1 MFCILVKI
9 SINQFIVSA
18 KKETN
23 LSIGYFGGMD
33 VLRFICATGVIFHH
47 ATLTLKDK
55 GVATH
60 AESIHRFSGSF
71 FLDVFFIISGF
82 LISLILMKE
91 YETGTFSLKNFFMRR
106 IIRIWPLYFLAVIV
120 RIWLIPSINGM
131 SPTMIKEN
139 LLYACTFSIN
149 FQLLFNEVVKT
160 YTILWSICIEEHI
173 YLLLP
178 FLLLLFKHK
187 FRSVSYFLIATG
199 FISWLYFIGVP
210 SKGNYSSAYFVS
222 SSYFYYF
229 GIGMLLACIQNG
241 KFPGKKLEQTIFKPV
256 TQAIVF
262 LIFFGFVFN
271 GWGSHRTLVS
281 TLIITGLFGG
291 YLVWASTQESFLFK
305 LKPKLSRYMGNISY
319 AMYVTHIITIGL
331 AIAVFKKKGIHFSEA
346 AFGWGLPILATVLC
360 MVLSTILYY
369 AFERPILKLKKKFT
383 TVKNKE

>member
-1 MFCILVKI
+1 
-9 SINQFIVSA
+9 
-18 KKETN
+18 
-23 LSIGYFGGMD
+23 MD
-33 VLRFICATGVIFHH
+33 VLRFICAAGVIFHH

-60 AESIHRFSGSF
+60 AEEFHRYSGSF

-91 YETGTFSLKNFFMRR
+91 HEAGTFSMKNFFMRR
-106 IIRIWPLYFLAVIV
+106 IIRIWPLYFLAVILK
-120 RIWLIPSINGM
+120 IWLIPVANGM
-131 SPTMIKEN
+131 SITAIKTN

-149 FQLLFNEVVKT
+149 FQLLFQEVVKT

-178 FLLLLFKHK
+178 FLLLLFKQK
-187 FRSVSYFLIATG
+187 FKMVSYFLIVTG
-199 FISWLYFIGVP
+199 FISWIYFIGVP
-210 SKGNYSSAYFVS
+210 SAGNYSSAYFVS

-229 GIGMLLACIQNG
+229 GLGILIACIRTRSI
-241 KFPGKKLEQTIFKPV
+241 PGIKLEQTIFKPLV
-256 TQAIVF
+256 QIIVC

-271 GWGSHRTLVS
+271 RWGNHNSLVT

-291 YLVWASTQESFLFK
+291 YLVWASTQENFILK
-305 LKPKLSRYMGNISY
+305 LKPNLSKYLGNISY

-331 AIAVFKKKGIHFSEA
+331 AIAFFKKKGIHFSEG

-360 MVLSTILYY
+360 MAFSSLLYY
-369 AFERPILKLKKKFT
+369 CFERPILKLKKRFT